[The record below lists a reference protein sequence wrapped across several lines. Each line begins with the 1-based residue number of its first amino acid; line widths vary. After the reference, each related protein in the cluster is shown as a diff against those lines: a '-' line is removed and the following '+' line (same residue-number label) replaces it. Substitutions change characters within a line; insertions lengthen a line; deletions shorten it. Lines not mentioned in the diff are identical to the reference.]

1 MFDTASTTELFLRIF
16 GLYFVAA
23 GAGTVINPGSMNTIR
38 TEMENS
44 AMLRFITGF
53 LAFVTGVIVLAIHQP
68 AQGWTS
74 TLVTAFGWLSLLKGV
89 VLFVLPSISLGLM
102 KAVASN
108 TNVMR
113 IYALVIVIVGAG
125 LLYLGFA

>member
-23 GAGTVINPGSMNTIR
+23 GAGIAINPGSMNTIR

-44 AMLRFITGF
+44 AILRFIAGF
-53 LAFVTGVIVLAIHQP
+53 LAFATGVIVLVIHQP
-68 AQGWTS
+68 GEGWTS
-74 TLVTAFGWLSLLKGV
+74 ILITVFGWLSLFKGV
-89 VLFVLPSISLGLM
+89 VLFVMPSISLGLM
-102 KAVASN
+102 SAVAKNESF
-108 TNVMR
+108 MR
-113 IYALVIVIVGAG
+113 IYAIIIAVIGAG